1 MNKNNFST
9 MRTVFI
15 SLLSLFVFSCASIPT
30 SIELQPSINNQLT
43 TASLKSTTKW
53 AISSQ
58 DFRVALYLIEI
69 SKGDDVAILVNESKS
84 SRKLIEGQLSQYWQK
99 NGLLVNSDKSN
110 NTKISIELQEMLSK
124 TKQAS
129 FSHKTT
135 EKIRIKITLS
145 NDSKTFSKT
154 FKSRNYNEA
163 GFSANIETLN
173 TNLTNHLSDLL
184 EQIVQDDELNNK
196 LSHF

>member
-1 MNKNNFST
+1 
-9 MRTVFI
+9 MRTIFI
-15 SLLSLFVFSCASIPT
+15 SLLSLFIFSCTSIPT
-30 SIELQPSINNQLT
+30 SIELQPSINNQLST
-43 TASLKSTTKW
+43 PSLKSTNKW

-99 NGLLVNSDKSN
+99 NGLLVNDDKSN

-196 LSHF
+196 IAHF

>member
-1 MNKNNFST
+1 
-9 MRTVFI
+9 MRTIFI
-15 SLLSLFVFSCASIPT
+15 SLLSLFIFSCTSIPT
-30 SIELQPSINNQLT
+30 SIELQPSINNQLST
-43 TASLKSTTKW
+43 PSLKSTNKW

-99 NGLLVNSDKSN
+99 NGLLVNGDKSN

-196 LSHF
+196 IAHF

>member
-1 MNKNNFST
+1 

-43 TASLKSTTKW
+43 TPSLKSTNKW

-110 NTKISIELQEMLSK
+110 NTKITIELQEMLSK

-196 LSHF
+196 IAHF